1 MFRGSAAVLLL
12 PFWLFASAIA
22 PLHVHEGDADGHSR
36 VVVHRHFNPHESIAH
51 ETDGTEVESG
61 ERTVW
66 LDASIIQGAA
76 FHLDAPLAVLTRVSE
91 PTQIWTPSWALT
103 FDDGAPAH
111 GPPGSSTALRAPPA
125 LPV

>member
-1 MFRGSAAVLLL
+1 LL
-12 PFWLFASAIA
+12 PFWLFASAVA
-22 PLHVHEGDADGHSR
+22 PLHAHEGDTDHSH
-36 VVVHRHFNPHESIAH
+36 VVVHSHLEPHHSLAH
-51 ETDGTEVESG
+51 DTDGQEIESG

-66 LDASIIQGAA
+66 LDASMLQGAT
-76 FHLDAPLAVLTRVSE
+76 FHLDAPPAVLTRVIE
-91 PTQIWTPSWALT
+91 PTPIWTPWSMLT